1 MNSRNPTALTPEQK
15 IFFLQY
21 ITNFIE
27 AGNENAPKPEEGDPK
42 LEIDEWG
49 AEDWSQCKPV
59 VDKIQVNLKKRDLGK
74 FIVDLLKE
82 DITVNI
88 ELANSILLCAIAY
101 LLGGNPITQKNVL

>member
-1 MNSRNPTALTPEQK
+1 MDTYYKRKNKYKFIRRIINMNSRNPTALTPEQK

-49 AEDWSQCKPV
+49 AEDWS
-59 VDKIQVNLKKRDLGK
+59 
-74 FIVDLLKE
+74 
-82 DITVNI
+82 
-88 ELANSILLCAIAY
+88 
-101 LLGGNPITQKNVL
+101 